1 MNNKQ
6 YWIVYYKFSWVPD
19 TYNGYPD
26 NEILDTEE
34 EIIRKVKEL
43 LEKGHVILGV
53 RTVTETPV
61 PDETLQEWGIKPL

>member
-34 EIIRKVKEL
+34 EIIRKVKDL
-43 LEKGHVILGV
+43 LEEGHVILAV
-53 RTVTETPV
+53 RKVTETPV
-61 PDETLQEWGIKPL
+61 PDEKLQEWGIKPL